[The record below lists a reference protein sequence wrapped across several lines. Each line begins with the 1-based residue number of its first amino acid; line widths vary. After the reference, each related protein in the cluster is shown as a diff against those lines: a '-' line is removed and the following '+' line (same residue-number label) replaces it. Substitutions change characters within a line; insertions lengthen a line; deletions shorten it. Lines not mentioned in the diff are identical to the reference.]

1 MYSVGDTEDS
11 ISNSRIDAHG
21 CMLRKRRFA
30 NLHEKD
36 KSTCHVEVHTVHV
49 TPTNRALW
57 GVLGGRK
64 KGILIKFDVDDF
76 LYIAAKSMIKAI
88 RKGSSHAI

>member
-1 MYSVGDTEDS
+1 
-11 ISNSRIDAHG
+11 
-21 CMLRKRRFA
+21 
-30 NLHEKD
+30 
-36 KSTCHVEVHTVHV
+36 
-49 TPTNRALW
+49 
-57 GVLGGRK
+57 LGGRK